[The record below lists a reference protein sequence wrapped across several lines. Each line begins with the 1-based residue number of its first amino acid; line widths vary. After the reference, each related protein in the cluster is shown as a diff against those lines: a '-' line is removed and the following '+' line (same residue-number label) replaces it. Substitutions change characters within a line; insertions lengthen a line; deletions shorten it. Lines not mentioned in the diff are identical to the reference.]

1 MVTIT
6 FRTDNAAFG
15 DQDNPE
21 DDNLTDL
28 RAESA
33 RILRKIARTLEEGS
47 DGGTILDLNGN
58 KVGVWDLDG
67 D

>member
-1 MVTIT
+1 MVTIK
-6 FRTDNAAFG
+6 FKTDNAAFG
-15 DQDNPE
+15 DQDDPE
-21 DDNLTDL
+21 NQDLADL
-28 RAESA
+28 RSESA

-47 DGGTILDLNGN
+47 DGGVILDLNGN